1 MTGAVRAGAPSSR
14 AAQLA
19 LLSPNRAAFT
29 LAWPGI
35 IEQLIRASGQIV
47 VFAFI
52 GHLGAVSIAAVGAAL
67 QFTFLLFPVFNA
79 LSIGTIALVSRR
91 MGEGD
96 PDGAAEAVRQSLLL
110 GAGLGIGTGALFAI
124 FARPLLGLIG
134 ADADVADAGA
144 PYLAIVGGLNVFQTI
159 SIIGVS
165 AMRAAGDSRTPMWLS
180 AISSALVVPGTY
192 LLVTVA
198 GLGIL
203 GAAYVQ
209 IAISVAFM
217 VATVALLRRGRAGLR
232 ISGGSWAL
240 RRDRLRTLASISGYS
255 AGESLLF
262 SLGILGLGGLVFRLG
277 TTAYAAHQIVSQLE
291 TLSFL
296 PCIGFSAAA
305 SALVGQ
311 SLGMRDPQRATRSG
325 WAAARMAAVWT
336 TVAGVLLAAFP
347 ALFMG
352 VFTSDA
358 AVIAAGIG
366 ALIVVGFAQPAQ
378 AVNFAIAGALRGAG
392 DTRFTLFATIVNWL
406 LIRLPLAY
414 LLAFPLGL
422 GLAGVWLG
430 VLIDYAVRAVI
441 LMLRFHGGRWTRLRY

>member
-1 MTGAVRAGAPSSR
+1 MTEAVRAGAPSSR

-96 PDGAAEAVRQSLLL
+96 PEGAAEAVRQSLLL

-134 ADADVADAGA
+134 ADPEVADAGA

-165 AMRAAGDSRTPMWLS
+165 AMRAAGDARTPMWLS
-180 AISSALVVPGTY
+180 AVASALIVPGTY

-203 GAAYVQ
+203 GAAYAQ

-217 VATVALLRRGRAGLR
+217 VATVGLLWRGRAGLR
-232 ISGGSWAL
+232 IAGGSWAL
-240 RRDRLRTLASISGYS
+240 RGERLRTLASISGYS

-347 ALFMG
+347 ALFIG

-358 AVIAAGIG
+358 TVVAAGIG

-406 LIRLPLAY
+406 MIRLPLAY

-422 GLAGVWLG
+422 GLAGIWLG

-441 LMLRFHGGRWTRLRY
+441 LMLRFRGGRWTRLRY

>member
-1 MTGAVRAGAPSSR
+1 VTGAVRSGAPSSR

-96 PDGAAEAVRQSLLL
+96 PGGAAEAVRQSLLL

-134 ADADVADAGA
+134 ADPEVADAGA

-165 AMRAAGDSRTPMWLS
+165 AMRAAGDARTPMWLS
-180 AISSALVVPGTY
+180 AVASALIVPGTY

-198 GLGIL
+198 GMGIL
-203 GAAYVQ
+203 GAAYAQ

-217 VATVALLRRGRAGLR
+217 VATVGLLWQGRAGLR
-232 ISGGSWAL
+232 IAGGSWAL
-240 RRDRLRTLASISGYS
+240 RGERLRTLASISGYS

-347 ALFMG
+347 ALFIG

-358 AVIAAGIG
+358 TVIAAGIG

-441 LMLRFHGGRWTRLRY
+441 LMLRFRGGRWTRLRY